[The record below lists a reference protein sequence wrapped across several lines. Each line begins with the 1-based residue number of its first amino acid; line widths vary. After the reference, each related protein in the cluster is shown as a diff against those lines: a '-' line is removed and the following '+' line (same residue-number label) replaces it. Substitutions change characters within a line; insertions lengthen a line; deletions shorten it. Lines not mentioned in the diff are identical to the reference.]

1 MVPLMRT
8 MPLLFAMLAAAAPVS
23 AAERRYSIGDFDRVD
38 IQGPYE
44 VRIVTGSPSS
54 SARATGDQ
62 ASLDRVSVD
71 VQGRTLRVRPN
82 SSAWGGYPGDRPGPV
97 TVELSTRDLR
107 AVSVVGSGK
116 ASIDRVKGLRADL
129 SVSGSGSLA
138 AGSVDADTLV
148 VSLLGSGRIALSGR
162 TKLLR
167 AAVQGTGD
175 LDGSAFQ
182 GEDVEL
188 AADTAGTVTVG
199 AVRTAKVRA
208 TGPGDVEIAGSPA
221 CTLTGVSKAMVRCGR
236 QGGSI
241 R

>member
-1 MVPLMRT
+1 MKT
-8 MPLLFAMLAAAAPVS
+8 KNLLFALLASAAPAS
-23 AAERRYSIGDFDRVD
+23 AAERRYSVGDFDRVD

-44 VRIVTGSPSS
+44 VQIATGAPSS
-54 SARATGDQ
+54 AARATGDQ
-62 ASLDRVSVD
+62 PSLERVSVE

-97 TVELSTRDLR
+97 TIHLTTRDLR
-107 AVSVVGSGK
+107 AASVVGSGK
-116 ASIDRVKGLRADL
+116 LAIDRVKGLRVDL
-129 SVSGSGSLA
+129 SVSGSGSLSA
-138 AGSVDADTLV
+138 ASVDADTLV
-148 VSLLGSGRIALSGR
+148 VSLLGSGRIALAGR

-175 LDGSAFQ
+175 LAGSAFE